1 MPGLMAFL
9 GGYYLLSQGFDSLLR
24 WLFDLI
30 KVAPLIYARDGAM
43 IFVIVLGFVDVV
55 AQVRAALVPFALLTF
70 LIVGCVIGAAAG
82 LPFAQLL
89 FGFKVWLPLL
99 FGFFLTSSDAHLALH
114 RPRMWTWVWALMVV
128 GVIANVFITYPWAG
142 MLMQVGETT
151 VEANREWDAGGFN
164 RASGFSRTSFDA
176 AICVLLLSFYLLV
189 VHKKLL
195 YRVAIWLLTGTAVVL
210 TTTKGAVG
218 AFLVATFV
226 APLVL
231 SIDPERYSTQRV
243 RRVIAQATVSVL
255 AVIAALV
262 PLVAGQIGTG
272 YIEEGTVEFFLLASF
287 GERISLTWPTAF
299 GLLDS
304 WQFVTGR
311 GIGGIG
317 AAQTFFEL
325 DRFCPADSLF
335 VYVYVTA
342 GLVGVAMYLALLS
355 GVWTLN
361 LGSTGGRLT
370 FFVLLFVFVY
380 GTTVNVVESAVA
392 LMSIGA
398 AAAQLT
404 KRESAHLSVH
414 DYGYPEY
421 SA

>member
-24 WLFDLI
+24 WLVDLI

-43 IFVIVLGFVDVV
+43 IFVIVLGYVDIV
-55 AQVRAALVPFALLTF
+55 AQFRAALVPFALLTF

-99 FGFFLTSSDAHLALH
+99 LGFFLVSSDAHLLLH
-114 RPRMWTWVWALMVV
+114 RPKLWSRVWAVLVL
-128 GVIANVFITYPWAG
+128 GIIANVFVTFPWAG

-164 RASGFSRTSFDA
+164 RVSGFSRTSFDA
-176 AICVLLLSFYLLV
+176 AICILLLALYLMV
-189 VHKKLL
+189 AHKKLGH
-195 YRVAIWLLTGTAVVL
+195 RVLIWMLSGVAVVL

-218 AFLVATFV
+218 AYLVATLLL
-226 APLVL
+226 PLVL
-231 SIDPERYSTQRV
+231 SIDPERSEHQKI
-243 RRVIAQATVSVL
+243 RRVTAQLAVTVL
-255 AVIAALV
+255 ALVAALV
-262 PLVAGQIGTG
+262 PLFASQVKPG
-272 YIEEGTVEFFLLASF
+272 YIEEGTVEFFLFASF
-287 GERISLTWPTAF
+287 GERMSLTWPTAF

-317 AAQTFFEL
+317 AAQTYFEL

-342 GLVGVAMYLALLS
+342 GLVGVALYLALIA
-355 GVWTLN
+355 GIWTLN
-361 LGSTGGRLT
+361 LSATAGRLT

-398 AAAQLT
+398 AAAQLS
-404 KRESAHLSVH
+404 KREVAPSLSG
-414 DYGYPEY
+414 YGYPEY